1 MAFKLGLGK
10 QAISLAKVS
19 ASSVRSF
26 YQVHFSSKVNFSRSQ
41 FLAKVLASPQLWCFF
56 NSSLV
61 SMKKSGL

>member
-41 FLAKVLASPQLWCFF
+41 FLAKVLASPQL
-56 NSSLV
+56 
-61 SMKKSGL
+61 